1 MSRRFWWIGIVA
13 LATVGAVGFAYIGV
27 ETYRTAP
34 PLPSFTDATG
44 RVVIPRASI
53 LRGQALFQQHAL
65 MNYGSIFGDG
75 AGRGPDFTADALH
88 ETARLMRETYLAG
101 SQSPDVAAVATARM
115 QAELKRN
122 TFDAGANT
130 VTLSDG
136 QAAAA
141 RSLPAHYATMFSRAT
156 TTGDAAAAAGVVISD
171 PAEIDALSS
180 FFFWSAWVA
189 AVNRPGVDYSYTH
202 NWPYDPSAGN
212 TPSGPV
218 TLWSV
223 LGLFTLVLGLGA
235 VMFMRG
241 RFELRMQKAD
251 GDDARPLCTTRITD
265 AYTPTPTQ
273 RATYK
278 FFAVAAV
285 LFLLQVTAG
294 LMTIH
299 GFVNYTGID
308 LAALVPITVSRSWH
322 LQLALLWIS
331 TCWIAASIFALPM
344 MAGGEPRRQRTLV
357 NGLFALLCIV
367 VVGMLAGVYLGPT
380 GALGDQWRLFGNQGW
395 EFVEL
400 GRAFQWVLFVALALW
415 GVIVLRGVLPF
426 LRSRDKWALPNW
438 LFYTIACVVVL
449 FVSGFIATPET
460 NFAIADFWR
469 WSVIHMWVEAF
480 LEVFTTVVV
489 AYHMYLMG
497 LVSWRSASAVV
508 YAATILFLGS
518 GMLGIAHNFYW
529 NAKPVP
535 TLAIGSVFS
544 TLQVVPLMMLTL
556 DAWRLRHMPA
566 DARAGAGLRESET
579 FAHPVAFLFLMGVS
593 FWNFFGA
600 GVLGLIIN
608 LPIVNYFEHGTYLTV
623 NHGHAAFMGVYGNL
637 SLAGM
642 LFCVRYLVKPSAW
655 VNRALM
661 GAFWSLNAGLMLMV
675 MLDLFPVGVLQL
687 QAVLDHGLA
696 YARSSAFIESPQ
708 FRALTWLRGIGVVL
722 FITGGVIPIS
732 WFMVT
737 RWSRR
742 RSAAEVGPP
751 PRVVEIH
758 GGAAPV
764 VGTESYAEVA
774 AD

>member
-1 MSRRFWWIGIVA
+1 MTRRFWWAGIA
-13 LATVGAVGFAYIGV
+13 GLATLGAVGFAYIGV

-34 PLPSFTDATG
+34 PLPSFVDAAG
-44 RVVIPRASI
+44 HPVISRASI
-53 LRGQALFQQHAL
+53 LKGQQLFQQHAL
-65 MNYGSIFGDG
+65 MDYGSIFGDG

-88 ETARLMRETYLAG
+88 ETALLMHAAYLAG
-101 SQSPDVAAVATARM
+101 PAGDWADAVAMARVKT
-115 QAELKRN
+115 ELKRN
-122 TFDAGANT
+122 TFDSTANT
-130 VTLSDG
+130 VTLSSG
-136 QAAAA
+136 QVTAA
-141 RSLPAHYATMFSRAT
+141 RALPTHYAEMFSRTAAD
-156 TTGDAAAAAGVVISD
+156 GAAAGTGVVISD

-189 AVNRPGVDYSYTH
+189 AVNRPGADYSYTH

-218 TLWSV
+218 TFWSV
-223 LGLFTLVLGLGA
+223 LGLFALILGLGV
-235 VMFMRG
+235 VMFLRG
-241 RFELRMQKAD
+241 RFDLKMQKDD
-251 GDDARPLCTTRITD
+251 GDEARPLCTTSITD
-265 AYTPTPTQ
+265 AFVPSPTQ

-322 LQLALLWIS
+322 LQLALLWIA
-331 TCWIAASIFALPM
+331 TCWIAASIFALPL
-344 MAGGEPRRQRTLV
+344 MAGGEPRRQLSLV
-357 NGLFALLCIV
+357 NLLFGLLVVV

-380 GALGDQWRLFGNQGW
+380 GALGSQWRMFGNQGW

-449 FVSGFIATPET
+449 FISGFIATPET

-556 DAWRLRHMPA
+556 DAWRLRRLPE
-566 DARAGAGLRESET
+566 DARVAAGATPSDP

-655 VNRALM
+655 VTRALTA
-661 GAFWSLNAGLMLMV
+661 AFFSLNAGLMLMV
-675 MLDLFPVGVLQL
+675 VLDLLPVGVLQL

-722 FITGGVIPIS
+722 FIAGGVCPLA

-737 RWSRR
+737 RWTSLR
-742 RSAAEVGPP
+742 RSAKVGPP
-751 PRVVEIH
+751 PRVIEAH
-758 GGAAPV
+758 APWV
-764 VGTESYAEVA
+764 AVAESDRDASLA

>member
-1 MSRRFWWIGIVA
+1 MNRRFWWVGIVL
-13 LATVGAVGFAYIGV
+13 LATLGAVGFAYIGV
-27 ETYRTAP
+27 QTYRTAP
-34 PLPSFTDATG
+34 PLPSFVDAAG
-44 RVVIPRASI
+44 REVIPRATI
-53 LRGQALFQQHAL
+53 LRGQLLFQRYAL
-65 MNYGSIFGDG
+65 MNYGSVFGDG

-88 ETARLMRETYLAG
+88 ETARTMNESYLAQVKAG
-101 SQSPDVAAVATARM
+101 EWAKEAVTARV
-115 QAELKRN
+115 QKELKRN

-136 QAAAA
+136 QVAAAHA
-141 RSLPAHYATMFSRAT
+141 LPTHYAAMFAP
-156 TTGDAAAAAGVVISD
+156 GAEGVVIGD
-171 PAEIDALSS
+171 ATEIHALSA

-189 AVNRPGVDYSYTH
+189 STMRPGADYSYTH
-202 NWPYDPSAGN
+202 NWPYDPVAGN

-223 LGLFTLVLGLGA
+223 IGLFALFLGLGA

-241 RFELRMQKAD
+241 RFDLKMQKD
-251 GDDARPLCTTRITD
+251 PDDLSRPLCTTRDTD
-265 AYTPTPTQ
+265 AFVPTPTQ

-299 GFVNYTGID
+299 GFVNYTGFD
-308 LAALVPITVSRSWH
+308 LAAYIPITVSRSWH

-331 TCWIAASIFALPM
+331 TCWIAASVFALPM
-344 MAGGEPRRQRTLV
+344 MSGGEPSRQKSLV
-357 NGLFALLCIV
+357 NLLFTMLV
-367 VVGMLAGVYLGPT
+367 VVVGGMLAGVYLGPT
-380 GALGDQWRLFGNQGW
+380 GKLGDGWRIWGNQGW

-400 GRAFQWVLFVALALW
+400 GRAFQWVLFFALALW
-415 GVIVLRGVLPF
+415 GVIVLRGVMPF

-438 LFYTIACVVVL
+438 LFYTIACVVLL
-449 FVSGFIATPET
+449 FTSAFIATPET

-497 LVSWRSASAVV
+497 LVSWRSTSAVV

-529 NAKPVP
+529 NAKPEP

-556 DAWRLRHMPA
+556 DAWRLRQMPA
-566 DARAGAGLRESET
+566 ETRAAAGVPESSP
-579 FAHPVAFLFLMGVS
+579 FAHDVAFLFLMGVS

-642 LFCVRYLVKPSAW
+642 LFCVRYLVKSTSWAERPLK
-655 VNRALM
+655 V
-661 GAFWSLNAGLMLMV
+661 AFWSINAGLMLMV
-675 MLDLFPVGVLQL
+675 LLDLFPVGVIQL
-687 QAVLDHGLA
+687 KAVLDHGLA
-696 YARSSAFIESPQ
+696 YARSNAFVESPQ

-722 FITGGVIPIS
+722 FILGGVCPVA

-737 RWSRR
+737 RWVRLRGSQR
-742 RSAAEVGPP
+742 VGAP
-751 PRVVEIH
+751 PRVVEAH
-758 GGAAPV
+758 APWPQLAGAEAY
-764 VGTESYAEVA
+764 TSMAS
-774 AD
+774 D

>member
-1 MSRRFWWIGIVA
+1 MNRKFWWLGMCA
-13 LATVGAVGFAYIGV
+13 LAALGVVGFAFIGV
-27 ETYRTAP
+27 QTYRTAP
-34 PLPSFTDATG
+34 PLPSFTDSAG
-44 RVVIPRASI
+44 QVVIARTTI
-53 LRGQALFQQHAL
+53 LRGQQLFQRYAL
-65 MNYGSIFGDG
+65 MNFGSIFGDG

-88 ETARLMRETYLAG
+88 ETARVMRATYAVDRPADRW
-101 SQSPDVAAVATARM
+101 SAAAADARVR
-115 QAELKRN
+115 AELKTN
-122 TFDAGANT
+122 TFDSTSNT
-130 VTLSDG
+130 VRLSAGQLAAVRALRTHYGMMFSGAALSDADG
-136 QAAAA
+136 
-141 RSLPAHYATMFSRAT
+141 S
-156 TTGDAAAAAGVVISD
+156 GIVIRD
-171 PAEIDALSS
+171 PGEIEALSA
-180 FFFWSAWVA
+180 FFFWSSWVA
-189 AVNRPGVDYSYTH
+189 AAERPGLGYSYTH
-202 NWPYDPSAGN
+202 NWPYDPDAGN
-212 TPSGPV
+212 VPSGPV

-223 LGLFTLVLGLGA
+223 LGLFALVLALGV
-235 VMFMRG
+235 VMFLRG
-241 RFELRMQKAD
+241 RFDLRMQKEE
-251 GDDARPLCTTRITD
+251 GDDSQPLCTTAAVDRM
-265 AYTPTPTQ
+265 TPSPTQ

-308 LAALVPITVSRSWH
+308 LARLVPITVSRSWH

-344 MAGGEPRRQRTLV
+344 MAGGEPRRQLGLV
-357 NGLFALLCIV
+357 NLLFAMLAV
-367 VVGMLAGVYLGPT
+367 VVAGMLAGVYLGPT
-380 GALGDQWRLFGNQGW
+380 GALGDRWRMFGNQGW

-400 GRAFQWVLFVALALW
+400 GRAFQWVLFAALALW
-415 GVIVLRGVLPF
+415 GVIVLRGVMPF

-449 FVSGFIATPET
+449 FVSGFVSAPDT

-508 YAATILFLGS
+508 YAATLLFLGS

-566 DARAGAGLRESET
+566 DAAKGTDGA

-637 SLAGM
+637 SLAGL
-642 LFCVRYLVKPSAW
+642 LFCTRYLVRPAAW
-655 VNRALM
+655 ADRALKT
-661 GAFWSLNAGLMLMV
+661 AFWSLNAGLMLMV
-675 MLDLFPVGVLQL
+675 LLDLFPVGLLQF
-687 QAVLDHGLA
+687 QAVLDYGLA
-696 YARSSAFIESPQ
+696 YARSNAFIESPQ
-708 FRALTWLRGIGVVL
+708 FRALTWLRGIGVVV
-722 FITGGVIPIS
+722 FIVGGVIPLS
-732 WFMVT
+732 WFMVS
-737 RWSRR
+737 RWARLR
-742 RSAAEVGPP
+742 GAASVGAP
-751 PRVVEIH
+751 PRVVERH
-758 GGAAPV
+758 
-764 VGTESYAEVA
+764 VGLWTGDDALAESA

>member
-1 MSRRFWWIGIVA
+1 MDRRYWWIGMLA
-13 LATVGAVGFAYIGV
+13 LATLGAVGFAYIGI

-34 PLPSFTDATG
+34 PLPSFVDSTGHSVIERAT
-44 RVVIPRASI
+44 I
-53 LRGQALFQQHAL
+53 LKGQQLFQRYAL

-88 ETARLMRETYLAG
+88 ETAHIMRESY
-101 SQSPDVAAVATARM
+101 VAEFGKSDWAAATAEARVKG
-115 QAELKRN
+115 ELKHN
-122 TFDAGANT
+122 TYDERANT
-130 VTLSDG
+130 VTLSRG
-136 QAAAA
+136 QHVAAHSLPTHYASMFA
-141 RSLPAHYATMFSRAT
+141 RSSSHP
-156 TTGDAAAAAGVVISD
+156 DAANEAGVIIEDRQEV
-171 PAEIDALSS
+171 EALSA

-189 AVNRPGVDYSYTH
+189 SVERPGANYSYTH
-202 NWPYDPSAGN
+202 NWPYEPTAGN
-212 TPSGPV
+212 VPSGPV
-218 TLWSV
+218 TFWSV
-223 LGLFTLVLGLGA
+223 LGLFAVIIGLGA
-235 VMFMRG
+235 VMFLRG
-241 RFELRMQKAD
+241 KLDLRMQKEE
-251 GDDARPLCTTRITD
+251 GDESRPVCTTPEVD
-265 AYTPTPTQ
+265 AYAPTPTQ
-273 RATYK
+273 KATYK

-299 GFVNYTGID
+299 GFVNYTGFD
-308 LAALVPITVSRSWH
+308 LARLIPITVSRSWH
-322 LQLALLWIS
+322 LQLALLWIA

-344 MAGGEPRRQRTLV
+344 MSGGEPKRQLRLV
-357 NGLFALLCIV
+357 NILFGMLV
-367 VVGMLAGVYLGPT
+367 VVVAGMLGGVYLGPT
-380 GALGDQWRLFGNQGW
+380 GALGEQWRMFGNQGW

-400 GRAFQWVLFVALALW
+400 GRVFQWVLFFSLAMW
-415 GVIVLRGVLPF
+415 GVIVYRGVLPF

-535 TLAIGSVFS
+535 TLALGSVFS
-544 TLQVVPLMMLTL
+544 TLQVVPLLMLTL
-556 DAWRLRHMPA
+556 DAWRLRRMPEE
-566 DARAGAGLRESET
+566 ARAAAGLNT
-579 FAHPVAFLFLMGVS
+579 APFAHPVAFLFLMGVS

-655 VNRALM
+655 VDRSLKV
-661 GAFWSLNAGLMLMV
+661 AFYSLNAGLMFMV
-675 MLDLFPVGVLQL
+675 VLDLFPAGLLQL
-687 QAVLDHGLA
+687 QAVLEHGLA
-696 YARSSAFIESPQ
+696 FARSSAFIESER
-708 FRALTWLRGIGVVL
+708 FLALTWLRGIGVVL
-722 FITGGVIPIS
+722 FICGGVIPLA

-737 RWSRR
+737 RWVRLR
-742 RSAAEVGPP
+742 GAESIGLP
-751 PRVVEIH
+751 PRVSEAHPAPLSVQEAFS
-758 GGAAPV
+758 GA
-764 VGTESYAEVA
+764 
-774 AD
+774 D

>member
-1 MSRRFWWIGIVA
+1 MKRTHWWIGITA
-13 LATVGAVGFAYIGV
+13 LAVLGAVGFSYIGI

-34 PLPSFTDATG
+34 PLPSFTDSAG
-44 RVVIPRASI
+44 NGIVPRATI
-53 LRGQALFQQHAL
+53 LRGQRLFQRYAL

-88 ETARLMRETYLAG
+88 ETARLMREAYSSGSAAAG
-101 SQSPDVAAVATARM
+101 TWGAEAAEVRVK
-115 QAELKRN
+115 AELKRN
-122 TFDAGANT
+122 TYDPASNT
-130 VTLSDG
+130 VVLSEG
-136 QAAAA
+136 QVMAV
-141 RSLPAHYATMFSRAT
+141 RRLPEHYAALFSPLGAD
-156 TTGDAAAAAGVVISD
+156 GLGADGVVAITD
-171 PAEIDALSS
+171 PSEIEALSA

-189 AVNRPGVDYSYTH
+189 SVQRPGFDYSYTH
-202 NWPYDPSAGN
+202 NWPYEPTAGN
-212 TPSGPV
+212 VPSGPV
-218 TLWSV
+218 TFWSV
-223 LGLFTLVLGLGA
+223 LGLFALVVGLGA
-235 VMFMRG
+235 VMFSRG
-241 RFELRMQKAD
+241 RLELRLQREE
-251 GDDARPLCTTRITD
+251 GDEARPLCTTRDTD
-265 AYTPTPTQ
+265 AFAPTPTQ

-278 FFAVAAV
+278 FFAVAAT

-308 LAALVPITVSRSWH
+308 LGALIPITVSRSWH
-322 LQLALLWIS
+322 LQLALLWIA

-344 MAGGEPRRQRTLV
+344 MAGGEPRGQLRLV
-357 NGLFALLCIV
+357 NLLFVMLAV
-367 VVGMLAGVYLGPT
+367 VVGGMLAGVYLGPT
-380 GALGDQWRLFGNQGW
+380 GALGDKWRLFGNQGW

-400 GRAFQWVLFVALALW
+400 GRAFQWVLFAALALW

-438 LFYTIACVVVL
+438 LFYTIACVVAL
-449 FVSGFIATPET
+449 FISGFVAKPET

-535 TLAIGSVFS
+535 TLALGSVFS

-556 DAWRLRHMPA
+556 DAWRLRRMPA
-566 DARAGAGLRESET
+566 EAADAQQGRGA
-579 FAHPVAFLFLMGVS
+579 FAHPVAFLYLMGVS

-642 LFCVRYLVKPSAW
+642 LFCVRYLVTPAAW
-655 VNRALM
+655 VERALK
-661 GAFWSLNAGLMLMV
+661 GAFWAINAGLMLMV
-675 MLDLFPVGVLQL
+675 VLDLFPVGLLQL
-687 QAVLDHGLA
+687 QAVLAHGLA
-696 YARSSAFIESPQ
+696 YARSDAFIMSPE

-722 FITGGVIPIS
+722 FVAGGVIPLA

-737 RWSRR
+737 RWWRLR
-742 RSAAEVGPP
+742 AAEGVGVP
-751 PRVVEIH
+751 PRVIEAH
-758 GGAAPV
+758 APV
-764 VGTESYAEVA
+764 PPTQVA
-774 AD
+774 YEALDAAG

>member
-1 MSRRFWWIGIVA
+1 MNRKHWWIGITA
-13 LATVGAVGFAYIGV
+13 LAVLGAVGFGYIGV

-34 PLPSFTDATG
+34 PLPSFTDPAG
-44 RVVIPRASI
+44 AVVIPRTTI
-53 LRGQALFQQHAL
+53 LRGQQLFQRYAL

-88 ETARLMRETYLAG
+88 ETARVMHDTYAVSGAAAAEWADAAVTVRVKSEIKRNTYNPTRNTVALTAG
-101 SQSPDVAAVATARM
+101 QVAAVRA
-115 QAELKRN
+115 
-122 TFDAGANT
+122 
-130 VTLSDG
+130 
-136 QAAAA
+136 
-141 RSLPAHYATMFSRAT
+141 LPAHYAALFSRSADVDSPPV
-156 TTGDAAAAAGVVISD
+156 DAAVTITD
-171 PAEIDALSS
+171 PDEIEALSA

-189 AVNRPGVDYSYTH
+189 GAQRPGFDYSYTH
-202 NWPYDPSAGN
+202 NWPYEPIAGN
-212 TPSGPV
+212 VPSGPV
-218 TLWSV
+218 TFWSV
-223 LGLFTLVLGLGA
+223 LGLFALVLGLGA
-235 VMFMRG
+235 VLFSRG
-241 RFELRMQKAD
+241 RLELRLRKED
-251 GDDARPLCTTRITD
+251 GDESRPLCTTGLTD

-308 LAALVPITVSRSWH
+308 LGALIPITVSRSWH
-322 LQLALLWIS
+322 LQLALLWIA

-344 MAGGEPRRQRTLV
+344 MAGGEPRGQLRLV
-357 NGLFALLCIV
+357 NVLFGLLSV
-367 VVGMLAGVYLGPT
+367 VVGGMLAGVYLGPT
-380 GALGDQWRLFGNQGW
+380 GALGNQWRMFGNQGW

-415 GVIVLRGVLPF
+415 GAIVLRGVMPF

-449 FVSGFIATPET
+449 FISGFIATPET

-535 TLAIGSVFS
+535 TLALGSVFS

-556 DAWRLRHMPA
+556 DAWRLRRMP
-566 DARAGAGLRESET
+566 DEARGETREA
-579 FAHPVAFLFLMGVS
+579 FAHPVAFLYLMGVS

-642 LFCVRYLVKPSAW
+642 LFCVRYLVKPAAW
-655 VNRALM
+655 VDRMLK
-661 GAFWSLNAGLMLMV
+661 GAFWAINAGLMLMV
-675 MLDLFPVGVLQL
+675 VLDLFPVGLLQL

-696 YARSSAFIESPQ
+696 YARSDAFITSPE
-708 FRALTWLRGIGVVL
+708 FLALTWLRGIGVVL
-722 FITGGVIPIS
+722 FIGGGVIPLA
-732 WFMVT
+732 WFMVSRWT
-737 RWSRR
+737 RLRGAQSVGEPP
-742 RSAAEVGPP
+742 AAIEAHAPWP
-751 PRVVEIH
+751 APR
-758 GGAAPV
+758 
-764 VGTESYAEVA
+764 AEYETL
-774 AD
+774 

>member
-1 MSRRFWWIGIVA
+1 MNRKFWWLGMTA
-13 LATVGAVGFAYIGV
+13 LAILGAAGFAFIGV
-27 ETYRTAP
+27 QTYRTAP
-34 PLPSFTDATG
+34 PLPSFVDSAG
-44 RVVIPRASI
+44 RVVIARETI
-53 LRGQALFQQHAL
+53 LRGQQLFQQHAL
-65 MNYGSIFGDG
+65 MNFGSIFGDG

-88 ETARLMRETYLAG
+88 ETALAMRATYAG
-101 SQSPDVAAVATARM
+101 GTSSAWDSAAASARVK
-115 QAELKRN
+115 ADLKSN
-122 TFDAGANT
+122 TYDSLSNT
-130 VTLSDG
+130 VRLSSA
-136 QAAAA
+136 QTHAASA
-141 RSLPAHYATMFSRAT
+141 LPAHYTAMFS
-156 TTGDAAAAAGVVISD
+156 G
-171 PAEIDALSS
+171 EALSDADGS
-180 FFFWSAWVA
+180 GIVIRDASEIQALSGFFFWSAWVA
-189 AVNRPGVDYSYTH
+189 SVNRPGMNYSYTH
-202 NWPYDPSAGN
+202 NWPYEPDAGN
-212 TPSGPV
+212 LPSGPV

-223 LGLFTLVLGLGA
+223 LGLFALVLALGA
-235 VMFMRG
+235 VMFLRG
-241 RFELRMQKAD
+241 RFDLRMQKD
-251 GDDARPLCTTRITD
+251 EDDDSRPVCTTAMTD
-265 AYTPTPTQ
+265 GFVPSPTQ

-299 GFVNYTGID
+299 GFVNYTGFD
-308 LAALVPITVSRSWH
+308 LAKWVPITVSRSWH

-331 TCWIAASIFALPM
+331 SCWIAASIFALPM
-344 MAGGEPRRQRTLV
+344 MAGGEPRRQLGLV
-357 NGLFALLCIV
+357 NSLFALLVIV
-367 VVGMLAGVYLGPT
+367 VVGMLGGVYLGPT
-380 GALGDQWRLFGNQGW
+380 GKLGDQWRMFGNQGW

-400 GRAFQWVLFVALALW
+400 GRAFQWVLFIALGLW
-415 GVIVLRGVLPF
+415 GVIVLRGVVPF

-438 LFYTIACVVVL
+438 LFYTIACVVAL
-449 FVSGFIATPET
+449 FVSGFVAAPDT

-508 YAATILFLGS
+508 YAATLLFLGS

-566 DARAGAGLRESET
+566 EASAGSPAP
-579 FAHPVAFLFLMGVS
+579 FAHSIAFLFLMGVS

-642 LFCVRYLVKPSAW
+642 LFCARYLVKPAVW
-655 VNRALM
+655 VERALKI
-661 GAFWSLNAGLMLMV
+661 AFWSLNAGLMLMV
-675 MLDLFPVGVLQL
+675 VLDLFPVGLLQF

-696 YARSSAFIESPQ
+696 YARSNAFIESPR

-722 FITGGVIPIS
+722 FICGGVIPLA

-737 RWSRR
+737 RWLGLRR
-742 RSAAEVGPP
+742 AAPVGVP
-751 PRVVEIH
+751 PRVVEMH
-758 GGAAPV
+758 AQWPEWSGDARSTP
-764 VGTESYAEVA
+764 VA